1 MKWKTRTRTLQRL
14 IENWTL
20 TTVVAY
26 QLMKAKIKACI
37 QTESTREKWLCKC
50 IIILGTFLCR
60 RSQNNRELKK
70 PRRRRR
76 GQRRLKN
83 ELIFYPYESRGTL
96 KSFTMFISVK
106 YITKL
111 NLGHIDIS
119 EIKIQKI
126 SRRGS
131 RSPDNTELGHFT
143 FSFCWG
149 RQRNVQRIITHVHSY
164 CSAH

>member
-37 QTESTREKWLCKC
+37 QIESTREKWLCKC

-83 ELIFYPYESRGTL
+83 EFIFYLRISRYPKVIYFVYHCQSYHETESRTHRYL
-96 KSFTMFISVK
+96 RNKKFK
-106 YITKL
+106 KL
-111 NLGHIDIS
+111 AVGIHVLQTTQNLA
-119 EIKIQKI
+119 I
-126 SRRGS
+126 SRSCFPEDGKEMYK
-131 RSPDNTELGHFT
+131 DL
-143 FSFCWG
+143 
-149 RQRNVQRIITHVHSY
+149 
-164 CSAH
+164 